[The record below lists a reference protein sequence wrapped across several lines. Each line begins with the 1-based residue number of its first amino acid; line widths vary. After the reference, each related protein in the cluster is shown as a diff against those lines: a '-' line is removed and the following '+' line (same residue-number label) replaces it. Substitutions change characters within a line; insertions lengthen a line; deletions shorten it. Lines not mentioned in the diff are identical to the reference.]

1 MEDDNKKILD
11 EITNIESLE
20 RDFHKIRSLNE
31 SINEVYVKNKIELEK
46 NLKHITEIFKNKLKQ
61 NEDFASV
68 VEKYVQTFVKD
79 EEEIKESAREEL
91 FLILAAEI
99 LGMIRGISHTNPT
112 MNSCSQM

>member
-11 EITNIESLE
+11 EISNIESLE

-46 NLKHITEIFKNKLKQ
+46 NLQHITEIFKNKLKK
-61 NEDFASV
+61 NEDFVSV

-79 EEEIKESAREEL
+79 EEIKESAREEL